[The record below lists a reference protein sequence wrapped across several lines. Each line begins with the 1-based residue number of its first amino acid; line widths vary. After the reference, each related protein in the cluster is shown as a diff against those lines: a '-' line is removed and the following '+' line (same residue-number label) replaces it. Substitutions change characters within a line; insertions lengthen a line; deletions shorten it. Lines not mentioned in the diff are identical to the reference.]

1 MKRNEL
7 GVGRREFL
15 VAGRTRRGGLD
26 AVSGARP
33 FGAADNQR

>member
-7 GVGRREFL
+7 GAGRGEFL
-15 VAGRTRRGGLD
+15 VVGRTRRGGLD
-26 AVSGARP
+26 AVGSARP